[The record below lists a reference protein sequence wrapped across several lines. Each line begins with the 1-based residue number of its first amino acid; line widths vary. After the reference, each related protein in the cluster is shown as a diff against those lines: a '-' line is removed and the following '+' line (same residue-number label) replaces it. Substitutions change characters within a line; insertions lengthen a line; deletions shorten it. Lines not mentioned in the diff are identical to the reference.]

1 MQQDRQWPESHS
13 EETDILPRIDAGP
26 AQPVPGNAPNG
37 PNAASGVDPNA
48 TAHTQHIS
56 AHDAPTHQFA
66 PMGATDGGVPPTPEN
81 DDGKDGGKGDGK
93 GGGKGSASQRPRW
106 RRPGFIA
113 AAVAGFLVLLYG
125 LDLLVTHGN
134 IPRGVSVAG
143 VDVGGMS
150 HAKAEDLLREEIEP
164 RLDQPV
170 AYVAGEVSGEFNP
183 KQAGLALDWDA
194 TLEQAGDQP
203 LNPFTRIASF
213 FTTTELGVV
222 TTPEENQFANAMKA
236 LRKEI
241 NQDPVE
247 GDVVFEGAQPKAVE
261 PKQGQELKEDQA
273 REVILAH
280 WVSGEQL
287 ELPVD
292 STPVTV
298 SMEEVQK
305 ALKQVAEP
313 AMSGPVVIRGEGA
326 DGVLEPEE
334 IAAGLSFEAKDG
346 SLVPKIDQKK
356 IIAGVKEELASTEKE
371 GKDATIVFKDGKPTV
386 EPSEDGVK
394 IQWDETL
401 KPLLDVLKKTE
412 GRELQASYKEEPAE
426 LTTEEAE
433 GLGIKEVIGEF
444 TTGGFAP
451 DSGVNI
457 RVVAE
462 KVNGAIVKPGE
473 TFSLNEFTGPR
484 TEAQGYVEAGIIENG
499 APGKAVGG
507 GISQFATTLYN
518 AYYFAGLK
526 DAGHKEHSYYISRYP
541 KGREA
546 TVFQNPDGS
555 SVIDLK
561 FTNDSP
567 HGVAIQT
574 IWTPSDITVR
584 LWGTKR
590 YEVKSETGPE
600 TDKVPPPEKE
610 GPAENCQPSPG
621 APGFTVTDTRIITDI
636 ETGQEVRREERTVK
650 YNPQPKIVCKDKKDD

>member
-26 AQPVPGNAPNG
+26 AQAAPEPE
-37 PNAASGVDPNA
+37 PNAADP
-48 TAHTQHIS
+48 TQHIDS
-56 AHDAPTHQFA
+56 HNAPTHQFTPA
-66 PMGATDGGVPPTPEN
+66 GATGGGVPPTSG
-81 DDGKDGGKGDGK
+81 DDGN
-93 GGGKGSASQRPRW
+93 GSASADRPRW
-106 RRPGFIA
+106 RKPGFIA
-113 AAVAGFLVLLYG
+113 AAVVGFLVLLYG
-125 LDLLVTHGN
+125 LDLLVTNGN
-134 IPRGVSVAG
+134 VPRGVSVAG

-150 HAKAEDLLREEIEP
+150 HAKAEDLLREKLDP

-170 AYVAGEVSGEFNP
+170 SYTAGEVSGEFHP
-183 KQAGLALDWDA
+183 KQAGLSLDWNA

-203 LNPFTRIASF
+203 LNPFTRITSF

-222 TTPEENQFANAMKA
+222 TKPERNQFANAMKA

-241 NQDPVE
+241 DQEPVE
-247 GDVVFEGAQPKAVE
+247 GNVVFENAQPKAVE
-261 PKQGQELKEDQA
+261 PKQGQQLKEDQA
-273 REVILAH
+273 RNLILKH

-287 ELPVD
+287 DLPVE

-298 SMEEVQK
+298 SMDEVQR

-313 AMSGPVVIRGEGA
+313 AMSGPVVVRGEGA

-346 SLVPKIDQKK
+346 SLIPKIDQKK
-356 IIAGVKEELASTEKE
+356 IVEGVEEELASTEKE

-386 EPSEDGVK
+386 EPSEDGVQIK
-394 IQWDETL
+394 WDETL
-401 KPLLDVLKKTE
+401 KPLLDVLKQTE
-412 GRELQASYKEEPAE
+412 DRELHATYEEQPAE

-433 GLGIKEVIGEF
+433 DLGIKEVIGEF

-484 TEAQGYVEAGIIENG
+484 TKAQGYVEAGIIENG

-526 DAGHKEHSYYISRYP
+526 DAGHQEHSYYISRYP

-555 SVIDLK
+555 SVIDVK

-574 IWTPSDITVR
+574 IWTESDITVR

-590 YEVKSETGPE
+590 YEVSSETGPE
-600 TDKVPPPEKE
+600 TNKVPPQEKE
-610 GPAENCQPSPG
+610 GPAENCQPSSG
-621 APGFTVTDTRIITDI
+621 TPGFTVTDTRIIKDI

-650 YNPQPKIVCKDKKDD
+650 YNPQPKIVCKNEDKDDD